1 MPDLMNSESRIPRE
15 IRDAWLAELR
25 GIGGTNPLKNFE
37 VNTAGQIDLERA
49 HPGGLAQ
56 FVTGR
61 PTQLTNLVR
70 DALAYSRAA
79 KAAKRIKAKAER
91 LSANLGLETLFV
103 AAGVANFEADGFDLN
118 VPVLLWPITMTTRG
132 DDFELLLSG
141 EPSVNPILIESLET
155 CYGLKVRA
163 AEILALLQQG
173 QDLLPLNVLEF
184 LASKTAE
191 SSKLDLKR
199 TVVIGNFSTIAFELE
214 RDIAHASSELL
225 NVFATGLAPAGNGA
239 AAGAPTPEV
248 ILVADAN
255 ATQTRI
261 VERVLAG
268 ESFAVETLP
277 GCGYTQTVVN
287 VLANLARTGKRAL
300 IVAPRRQTLNELADR
315 LALIGLPGLAIRSHS
330 AWLDI
335 IAAISRNEKATANSP
350 LETLK
355 QSHKKVS
362 ADLED
367 YFSRLNHTD
376 AALGV
381 SVADLFK
388 RLAILSAMPHP
399 PTTRA
404 RIAPDRLVA
413 LRDKAEALELLHQAE
428 ALGEFKFGPQDSAWF
443 QATFD
448 SPAEVEAAEALAKTM
463 STETFP
469 ALRAKMREF
478 TTSVNFKPVETAEE
492 FGLYLR
498 LFIGVRDTLDRFVSD
513 VFDRPLN
520 ELILATAPRQQK
532 SQMSGGNRRRL
543 KKLAKE
549 YLRPGVSVTDIHA
562 ALKGIQE
569 QRDAWQRYCLVP
581 TAPSVPTG
589 INDAQVAYQSF
600 IANLAELEKHLDA
613 DTLGKPLAVLPLDE
627 LDAKLRSLAEDT
639 EVLAGLGDRSLV
651 MAQIRE
657 AGLGS
662 LARDLARLHT
672 SRDHIAAELDLAWAQ
687 SAFEL
692 LVAQDGQLLGFS
704 SGALADLE
712 KQFATIDAEL
722 VFAGTRALAAN
733 LASNWKA
740 AIESEA
746 TATAT
751 FKALLKSRAATLATA
766 ARAGGAVWA
775 TLAPAVMASPFEI
788 ANVLD
793 ANDKFDIALIL
804 DAAGTTV
811 AENLSA
817 LSRVSQVVT
826 FGDDA
831 IASAVGFELEAG
843 LEPAT
848 EIVRP
853 SIFAESSKIFGSEVL
868 RNSYRTSGQTLG
880 QFINREFYQNRIIFE
895 PTAAEF
901 FGKSNFKSEHLTK
914 NTKAKTAAEGVFESP
929 DVEVE
934 HVVELILNHALWHP
948 EESLLVAT
956 ASALHADRVSEAL
969 HIGLKAK
976 PHLAEFFD
984 SHGRERFEVSP
995 IGELAHRIADRVIF
1009 SIGFGKDSNGNV
1021 PANLGQISEPDG
1033 RQHLANL
1040 LVSARKEI
1048 HVVACFK
1055 ADEIPASSL
1064 TSGAQYLTVLLDG
1077 GTIQEQVETEFDR
1090 DPMLVDLSG
1099 RLQKLGARVIAG
1111 FGERLPLVV
1120 AFANN
1125 VAVIEPD
1132 WALIGD
1138 TWTEKLRLRPNLL
1151 RAMGYKFERVYS
1163 FELFADPQAVAHR
1176 IAESLGVQVAKRPQ
1190 PLFDVA
1196 ETAFEDT
1203 DLAWGDRSDSN
1214 DRDLREN
1221 KPPHWG

>member
-1 MPDLMNSESRIPRE
+1 MPDQLNSEPRVSRE

-70 DALAYSRAA
+70 DALAYSRAV

-91 LSANLGLETLFV
+91 LSANLGLDTLLV
-103 AAGVANFEADGFDLN
+103 AAGVANFETDGFDLN
-118 VPVLLWPITMTTRG
+118 VPILLWPVSMTARG
-132 DDFELLLSG
+132 DDFELLLTG
-141 EPSVNPILIESLET
+141 GPRVNPILLDALET
-155 CYGLKVRA
+155 SYGLKVRE
-163 AEILALLQQG
+163 AEILALLNQG
-173 QDLLPLNVLEF
+173 QDLLPLAVLEF
-184 LASKTAE
+184 LANKSAAIAN
-191 SSKLDLKR
+191 LDFKR
-199 TVVIGNFSTIAFELE
+199 TVVIGNFSTIAFDLE
-214 RDIAHASSELL
+214 RDAVNATGDLL
-225 NVFATGLAPAGNGA
+225 NVFASGLASANNGA
-239 AAGAPTPEV
+239 DAAAPAAEAM
-248 ILVADAN
+248 LVVDAD

-261 VERVLAG
+261 VERALSG

-287 VLANLARTGKRAL
+287 VLANLARIGKRTL
-300 IVAPRRQTLNELADR
+300 VVAPRRQTLNELADR
-315 LALIGLPGLAIRSHS
+315 LSLIGLPGLAIRSH
-330 AWLDI
+330 ATWLDI
-335 IAAISRNEKATANSP
+335 IAAISRNEKALSNSP
-350 LETLK
+350 LESLRQNQRK
-355 QSHKKVS
+355 I
-362 ADLED
+362 ADDLED
-367 YFSRLNHTD
+367 YYKRLNTKD
-376 AALGV
+376 ENLGV
-381 SVADLFK
+381 SVSDLFK

-399 PTTRA
+399 PTTQA
-404 RIAPDRLVA
+404 RISSDRLVE
-413 LRDKAEALELLHQAE
+413 LRDKAAALELLHQAE

-448 SPAEVEAAEALAKTM
+448 SPAEVAAAEALAKTM

-478 TTSVNFKPVETAEE
+478 TTSVNFKPAETAED
-492 FGLYLR
+492 FGRYLR
-498 LFIGVRDTLDRFVSD
+498 LFVGVRDTLDRFVAD

-520 ELILATAPRQQK
+520 ELILATSPRQQK

-549 YLRPGVSVTDIHA
+549 YLRPGVSVSDIHS
-562 ALKGIQE
+562 ALVAIQE

-589 INDAQVAYQSF
+589 INDAQVSYQSF
-600 IANLAELEKHLDA
+600 MANLGELEQHLDA
-613 DTLGKPLAVLPLDE
+613 ETVGKPLAVLPMDE

-662 LARDLARLHT
+662 LARDLARLHST
-672 SRDHIAAELDLAWAQ
+672 RDHIAAELDLAWSQ
-687 SAFEL
+687 SAFEF
-692 LVAQDGQLLGFS
+692 LVAQDGQLLGFT
-704 SGALADLE
+704 SGSLAELE

-722 VFAGTRALAAN
+722 VFATTRS
-733 LASNWKA
+733 LASELSTRWKQI
-740 AIESEA
+740 IESEA

-751 FKALLKSRAATLATA
+751 FKALLKTRNATIATA
-766 ARAGGAVWA
+766 SAAGGPVWNQ
-775 TLAPAVMASPFEI
+775 LAPAVMASPFEL
-788 ANVLD
+788 AGALD
-793 ANDKFDIALIL
+793 ANDKFDVALIL

-817 LSRVSQVVT
+817 LRRVRQVIT

-843 LEPAT
+843 LEPT
-848 EIVRP
+848 VEVVRP
-853 SIFAESSKIFGSEVL
+853 SIFTESSKIFGSEVL
-868 RNSYRTSGQTLG
+868 RHSYRTSGQTLG
-880 QFINREFYQNRIIFE
+880 QFINREFYQNRIVFE

-901 FGKSNFKSEHLTK
+901 FGKTNFKSEHLTK
-914 NTKAKTAAEGVFESP
+914 NVKAKSPAEGALESP
-929 DVEVE
+929 ETEVE

-956 ASALHADRVSEAL
+956 ASSLHAERITEAL
-969 HIGLKAK
+969 HLGLKSK
-976 PHLAEFFD
+976 QHLSEFFD

-995 IGELAHRIADRVIF
+995 IGELAHRIADRIIF
-1009 SIGFGKDSNGNV
+1009 SIGFGKDSEGKV
-1021 PANLGQISEPDG
+1021 PTSLGQLSEPDG
-1033 RQHLANL
+1033 RQHIANL

-1055 ADEIPASSL
+1055 AEEITADGL
-1064 TSGAQYLTVLLDG
+1064 TSGAQYLSVLLDG
-1077 GTIQEQVETEFDR
+1077 GISDDHQETEFDR
-1090 DPMLVDLSG
+1090 DPLLLDLSV
-1099 RLQKLGARVIAG
+1099 RLQKLGARVVAG

-1132 WALIGD
+1132 WALVGE
-1138 TWTEKLRLRPNLL
+1138 TWTERLRLRPNLL

-1176 IAESLGVQVAKRPQ
+1176 IAESLGMQVAKRPQ

-1196 ETAFEDT
+1196 ESAFEDT